1 MATNPEI
8 IRFNCRFCKKVTDQV
23 ERIVT
28 HRLPEY
34 VKVLEC
40 YGCGKLSVCQLDMVK
55 SWADAMDCD

>member
-1 MATNPEI
+1 MDK

-23 ERIVT
+23 ERIVS
-28 HRLPEY
+28 HNMPEY

-40 YGCGKLSVCQLDMVK
+40 YSCGKLSVCQMDMVT